1 MEGTTLTDDRV
12 ICDSCGQQTDVEL
25 WTRLIAKDRN
35 GYDVTEQYF
44 ECKNCGKHYT
54 VGVYDRQMRLDIQKR
69 RQIQAQIRLH
79 RQIGSRPGTI
89 QHFIRKEE
97 NLKDKMLR
105 RSQELKERY
114 REECGNG
121 TDNSDN
127 Y

>member
-1 MEGTTLTDDRV
+1 
-12 ICDSCGQQTDVEL
+12 
-25 WTRLIAKDRN
+25 
-35 GYDVTEQYF
+35 
-44 ECKNCGKHYT
+44 
-54 VGVYDRQMRLDIQKR
+54 MRLDIQKR

-114 REECGNG
+114 REECENG

>member
-1 MEGTTLTDDRV
+1 MEGMTLTDDRV
-12 ICDSCGQQTDVEL
+12 ICDSCGQQTDIEL
-25 WTRLIAKDRN
+25 WTRQIAKDRN

-44 ECKNCGKHYT
+44 
-54 VGVYDRQMRLDIQKR
+54 R